1 MNVLN
6 QWLEELYQ
14 ELQGISED
22 DRKDILESY
31 EEQINEMIDLKIN
44 EREILSKLGSPKKVA
59 QEIKQS
65 FTDTE
70 TVSAQ
75 NKQIVFNIRE
85 KTNDDVIKKAIFIVV
100 CIISLFVS
108 LFFLITALRLIIGGF
123 LLFQLSA
130 GLMIAILGLGLL
142 FLNIGISSIYIGY
155 LGYKRISE
163 KLD

>member
-70 TVSAQ
+70 TGSAQ

-85 KTNDDVIKKAIFIVV
+85 KTNDDIVIYTGYYASEIMDK
-100 CIISLFVS
+100 IIELKQFKNIIIKFGRYFPGDTSHYESL
-108 LFFLITALRLIIGGF
+108 
-123 LLFQLSA
+123 
-130 GLMIAILGLGLL
+130 LGVHLASDGQYAVN
-142 FLNIGISSIYIGY
+142 LNEY
-155 LGYKRISE
+155 
-163 KLD
+163 

>member
-1 MNVLN
+1 MQLFWV
-6 QWLEELYQ
+6 
-14 ELQGISED
+14 
-22 DRKDILESY
+22 
-31 EEQINEMIDLKIN
+31 
-44 EREILSKLGSPKKVA
+44 
-59 QEIKQS
+59 
-65 FTDTE
+65 
-70 TVSAQ
+70 
-75 NKQIVFNIRE
+75 E

-142 FLNIGISSIYIGY
+142 FLNIGIASIYIGY